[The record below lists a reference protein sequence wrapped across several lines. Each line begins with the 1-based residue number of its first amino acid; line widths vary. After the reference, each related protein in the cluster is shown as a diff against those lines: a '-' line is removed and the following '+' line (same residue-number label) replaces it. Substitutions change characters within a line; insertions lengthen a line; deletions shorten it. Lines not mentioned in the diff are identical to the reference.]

1 MNKLNI
7 NSTFVSVFG
16 IGYIPF
22 ASGTFGSL
30 AGLLIGYLIYLIN
43 HNLLF
48 LVIPILFII
57 GIKASDIY
65 QSKTGEQDSSVIVI
79 DEVVGQLIAMLTV
92 LDNFLLIF
100 VSFLLFRF
108 FDIFKPWPASFFDK
122 KMKNGKGVMLDD
134 VVAGIY
140 TLLILIMIEMYLKY
154 E

>member
-43 HNLLF
+43 YNLLF
-48 LVIPILFII
+48 LVIPILFIL

>member
-1 MNKLNI
+1 MNKLSI

-43 HNLLF
+43 YNLLF

>member
-43 HNLLF
+43 YNLLF
-48 LVIPILFII
+48 LLIPILFII

>member
-43 HNLLF
+43 YNLLF
-48 LVIPILFII
+48 LLIPILFII

-140 TLLILIMIEMYLKY
+140 TLLILIMIEMCLKY

>member
-1 MNKLNI
+1 MNKLSI

-43 HNLLF
+43 YNLLF
-48 LVIPILFII
+48 LLIPILFII